1 MYWYNLSQNYGDSIN
16 PIFVEALSKTK
27 VVRVESKCASIP
39 YISVIGSVIEHL
51 SSKSIVWGSGFISA
65 DSELKYKPLKV
76 LAVRGPKS
84 REKFLDMGIVCPEIY
99 GDPVLLLPKI
109 YAPIIEKKYS
119 LGVIPHIM
127 DKESEWIRYNCAD
140 NPEIKVID
148 LAKENVWDV
157 VDDILSCR
165 KIASSS
171 LHGIITADAYGIP
184 SVWVEFSDKVV
195 GNGFKF
201 LDYFESVGR
210 ADTSPIVADDSLS
223 LKYVEAAFYSYEIEI
238 DLEMLM
244 DSAPFDIRLD
254 EDILQRPDPFGVN
267 QK

>member
-1 MYWYNLSQNYGDSIN
+1 MYWYNFDQNYGDSIN
-16 PIFVEALSKTK
+16 PLFVEALSKTK
-27 VVRVESKCASIP
+27 IVRVDSLCSSIP

-51 SSKSIVWGSGFISA
+51 SAKSIVWGSGFISA

-84 REKFLDMGIVCPEIY
+84 REKLLDMGIACPEIY

-109 YAPIIEKKYS
+109 YAPNIEKKYL
-119 LGVIPHIM
+119 LGVIPHVL
-127 DKESEWIRYNCAD
+127 DKESEWIKHNCDD

-148 LAKENVWDV
+148 LAKGDVWDV
-157 VDDILSCR
+157 VDDILSCG

-184 SVWVEFSDKVV
+184 SVWVEFSDKVE

-210 ADTSPIVADDSLS
+210 TDTSPLVADVELS
-223 LKYVEAAFYSYEIEI
+223 LKDIEAAFYPYEIDI

-244 DSAPFDIRLD
+244 DAAPFDVRLD
-254 EDILQRPDPFGVN
+254 KNILQRPDPFGVS
-267 QK
+267 

>member
-1 MYWYNLSQNYGDSIN
+1 MYWYNFSQNYGDSIN
-16 PIFVEALSKTK
+16 PLFVEALSKKKT
-27 VVRVESKCASIP
+27 VRVNPKLASIP

-51 SSKSIVWGSGFISA
+51 SAKSIIWGSGFISV

-84 REKFLDMGIVCPEIY
+84 REKFRDMGVDCPEIY

-109 YAPIIEKKYS
+109 YAPKIEKKYS
-119 LGVIPHIM
+119 LGVIPHII
-127 DKESEWIRYNCAD
+127 DKESEWIKHNCAD
-140 NPEIKVID
+140 NPEIKIID
-148 LAKENVWDV
+148 LEKDDVWDV
-157 VDDILSCR
+157 IDDILSCG

-184 SVWVEFSDKVV
+184 SVWLEFSDKVV

-210 ADTSPIVADDSLS
+210 TDLTPLVADDKLS
-223 LKYVEAAFYSYEIEI
+223 LKDIEAAFYPYEIDI
-238 DLEMLM
+238 DLDMLM
-244 DSAPFDIRLD
+244 DAAPFDTRVD
-254 EDILQRPDPFGVN
+254 ENILQRPDPFGVN
-267 QK
+267 